1 MVRLPPKDGRHSS
14 GQAWFT
20 EDPRSQQQEIFSV
33 SPRFAFRYSCYT
45 RFEAC
50 VAVPEGPDDMHAFQI
65 IHQECLGGSSRCN
78 RCARGE
84 CRYGVRSV
92 ARCVR
97 AKNQAFHSSLTW
109 YFAVPTDPHR
119 GAVCGFDLFRKRF
132 TGKTYIATGT
142 WWVAIL
148 GHQKSKASTSY
159 QVHTT
164 AVRLAGRGDST
175 RMKPVSHG
183 SIGRWRVG
191 SGRVRRF

>member
-78 RCARGE
+78 RCARGK

-92 ARCVR
+92 ARCMR
-97 AKNQAFHSSLTW
+97 AKNQAFHSSLTLQCR
-109 YFAVPTDPHR
+109 PT
-119 GAVCGFDLFRKRF
+119 L
-132 TGKTYIATGT
+132 
-142 WWVAIL
+142 
-148 GHQKSKASTSY
+148 
-159 QVHTT
+159 T
-164 AVRLAGRGDST
+164 AVRFAALIFFESVLQV
-175 RMKPVSHG
+175 KPTLLPVPG
-183 SIGRWRVG
+183 G
-191 SGRVRRF
+191 